1 MTAEKG
7 EHNVRPIWINLTRLI
22 ADKELAMVRSAHA

>member
-7 EHNVRPIWINLTRLI
+7 EHNVRPIWLNLTRLI
-22 ADKELAMVRSAHA
+22 AGKKPAIERSAHA

>member
-7 EHNVRPIWINLTRLI
+7 EHNVRPIWLNLTRLI
-22 ADKELAMVRSAHA
+22 AEEPAMVRSAHA

>member
-7 EHNVRPIWINLTRLI
+7 EHNVRPIWLNLTRLI
-22 ADKELAMVRSAHA
+22 ADNKPAMVRSAHA